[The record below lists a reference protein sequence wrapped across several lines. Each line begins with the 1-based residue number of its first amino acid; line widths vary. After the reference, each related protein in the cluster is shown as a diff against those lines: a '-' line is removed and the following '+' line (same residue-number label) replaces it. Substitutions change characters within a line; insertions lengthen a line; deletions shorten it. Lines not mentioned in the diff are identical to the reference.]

1 MSQYIVYSAETL
13 TKLKVLADGL
23 QWEQNAIAR
32 LAVAAGFRLYTH
44 QDVANHV
51 PGKLSGSYLHDAQL
65 DPEQNQIRIFK
76 LLVEHREGRRLDQVD
91 ANDWLI
97 KYLDLGVSRLHDA
110 WEGRD
115 EDKYKFFAFLRDL
128 VTSTIVPDT
137 LSALVSSAPQILL
150 GTDQQGK
157 PIRFC
162 PNQEGGHRNAAH
174 LAIAG
179 TTGVG
184 KTQVS
189 LALIDQTLR
198 QSPQTGCLILDYK
211 GDISKSQGTL
221 LKELGFVVYEAGRQ
235 ALPLNPL
242 FLPSDVHPG
251 IAAQSLT
258 QRLSDIQRLGPVQ
271 MHLIRESA
279 HELFEEREAQVPTLA
294 AFREKLL
301 AKYEASG
308 KGGKPDTAIG
318 LLSDIAEF
326 NLFQG
331 ETGLDPTTFLSKRI
345 VIDFSSTEAFRD
357 LVAFFLLN
365 YINNGMK
372 LLGDAPVHQGPD
384 GNRYREMRTL
394 IFIDEAHHYL
404 SAKANPVYDIVR
416 VARSFGV
423 ALWLSTQ
430 SLTDFQSDNDELT
443 TNLSTWLLFKPGS
456 NPTPAN
462 KLQGYLSLD
471 KKGAEAI
478 ANDLPRLGNGECYA
492 NVDGTPKRVQAVQLY
507 DKATWQNLG

>member
-1 MSQYIVYSAETL
+1 MSQYIAYSTETL
-13 TKLKVLADGL
+13 TKLKILADGL
-23 QWEQNAIAR
+23 NWEQNAVAR

-44 QDVANHV
+44 QAVADHV
-51 PGKLSGSYLHDAQL
+51 PGRLSGSYLHDAQL

-76 LLVEHREGRRLDQVD
+76 LLVEHREGRRLDQAD

-97 KYLDLGVSRLHDA
+97 KYLDLGASRLYAA

-115 EDKYKFFAFLRDL
+115 KDKYKFFAFLRDL
-128 VTSTIVPDT
+128 LTTTTVPDT
-137 LSALVSSAPQILL
+137 LTALVSSAPQILL

-174 LAIAG
+174 MAITG

-189 LALIDQTLR
+189 LALIEQTLR
-198 QSPQTGCLILDYK
+198 HSPQTGCLILDYK
-211 GDISKSQGTL
+211 GDISGSQGAF
-221 LKELGFVVYEAGRQ
+221 LKDLGFVVHKAGIDS
-235 ALPLNPL
+235 LPLNPL
-242 FLPSDVHPG
+242 FLPPGVHPG
-251 IAAQSLT
+251 IAAQSLA
-258 QRLSDIQRLGPVQ
+258 QRLSEMQHLGPVQ

-279 HELFEEREAQVPTLA
+279 LELFEEREAQVPTLA

-301 AKYEASG
+301 AKYEATG
-308 KGGKPDTAIG
+308 KGGKPDTAIS
-318 LLSDIAEF
+318 LLSDIADF

-331 ETGLDPTTFLSKRI
+331 ETGLDPTTFLSQRI
-345 VIDFSSTEAFRD
+345 VIDFSDTEAFRD

-372 LLGDAPVHQGPD
+372 LLGDAPVHQGPE
-384 GNRYREMRTL
+384 GTRFREMRTL

-416 VARSFGV
+416 EARSFGV

-430 SLTDFQSDNDELT
+430 SLTDFQSDNNDLT

-456 NPTPAN
+456 NLTPAN

-471 KKGAEAI
+471 KKGAESI

-492 NVDGTPKRVQAVQLY
+492 NVDGTPKRVKAVQLY
-507 DKATWQNLG
+507 EKPAWQNL